1 MPSENLIPA
10 VDFCTHHQLEI
21 SFIQTLQDYGLI
33 KLKVVEGTG
42 FINVDELTEVE
53 RLKRLHYDLQIN
65 MEGLDAV
72 RNLLHKMQNIQQEM
86 ADLKARLRLYEAI

>member
-1 MPSENLIPA
+1 MTPENLIPA
-10 VDFCTHHQLEI
+10 TDFCSHHQVEV

-33 KLKVVEGTG
+33 ELKVVEGTG
-42 FINVDELTEVE
+42 FINAEELTEVE

-72 RNLLHKMQNIQQEM
+72 RNLLQQMQNIQQEI